1 MTRNSLSLSDP
12 NISSFVFGASGLL
25 GQAIYKCLPQKKS
38 GTYNKKKFNSCQKF
52 SFKRL
57 NDNKIIS
64 LISKYQNIYYCIA
77 LSDPKECENN
87 PKLSG
92 QLNYLLPRKISDLC
106 ARMNKKFIYFST
118 EYVFKGNTKAKIKEE
133 NEPNNMQVYSRHK
146 IAAEN
151 YIKKNN
157 KNYLILRLAKIIGNS
172 GHGSDFIQK
181 WISNIKK
188 SNEINIFTD
197 QFVKPIP
204 IKNVCIWTR
213 KLAIKNCSGIFHLSG
228 DEIYSRKA
236 LFEKFVRKKLK
247 KRLQKKINFISCPSS
262 LPKSLFLSN
271 QKVKSILK

>member
-1 MTRNSLSLSDP
+1 MTRNFLSLSDP
-12 NISSFVFGASGLL
+12 ITSSFVFGASGLL
-25 GQAIYKCLPQKKS
+25 GHALFSTLRGPKS
-38 GTYNKKKFNSCQKF
+38 GTFFTKEVSGCFRVSSRKLSKAKIT
-52 SFKRL
+52 
-57 NDNKIIS
+57 KII
-64 LISKYQNIYYCIA
+64 KDFDDIYYCIA
-77 LSDPKECENN
+77 LSDPSKCTKS
-87 PKLSG
+87 PKLSSE
-92 QLNYLLPRKISDLC
+92 LNYRLPVKIAKVC
-106 ARMNKKFIYFST
+106 KAMNKKFIYFST
-118 EYVFKGNTKAKIKEE
+118 EYVFKGNTKVKIKEE
-133 NEPNNMQVYSRHK
+133 NVPNNMQVYSRHK

-157 KNYLILRLAKIIGNS
+157 KNYLILRLAKIIGSS
-172 GHGSDFIQK
+172 GHGIDFIQK
-181 WISNIKK
+181 WILNIKK

>member
-12 NISSFVFGASGLL
+12 NTSSFVFGASGLL
-25 GQAIYKCLPQKKS
+25 GQAIFKCLPQKKS
-38 GTYNKKKFNSCQKF
+38 GTYNKKKFNSCLKF
-52 SFKRL
+52 SYKKF
-57 NDNKIIS
+57 NDIKIIS

-77 LSDPKECENN
+77 LSDPKECSNN

-118 EYVFKGNTKAKIKEE
+118 EYVFKGNTKTKIKEE
-133 NEPNNMQVYSRHK
+133 DEPNNIQVYSRHK

-172 GHGSDFIQK
+172 KQRTDFIQK
-181 WISNIKK
+181 WILTINKNK
-188 SNEINIFTD
+188 EVNIFTD
-197 QFVKPIP
+197 QFVKPIVMD
-204 IKNVCIWTR
+204 NVCIWTK
-213 KLAIKNCSGIFHLSG
+213 KLVNKNCCGIYHLSG
-228 DEIYSRKA
+228 DKIYSRKA

-247 KRLQKKINFISCPSS
+247 KRLQKKIKFIKTPSS

-271 QKVKSILK
+271 QKVKTVLK